1 MTLFFL
7 WIQVVFDPNIT
18 PETEVREAL
27 QFTVFNYRMKQ
38 WTYSSPQK
46 HTVVCEHE
54 IERKFLVNNYCCI
67 KFKCI

>member
-1 MTLFFL
+1 
-7 WIQVVFDPNIT
+7 VFDPNIT

-54 IERKFLVNNYCCI
+54 IERKFLVLLRQI
-67 KFKCI
+67 